1 MSTGEASN
9 DDAKEELDPNNK
21 LTININ
27 DDKVL
32 YGQKD
37 SFYDHP
43 IFNTDSYKVSMS
55 KQYPPG
61 TKYVYS
67 YIEAR
72 KNGKYT
78 HTLYFGLQAYIKKYL
93 TNVLTRDQHDAAKKI
108 WGEHGYTL
116 PAAWEKLIGEPLPI
130 KIYSIPEGSVV
141 PITLPLVAIENTN
154 PDFYWLTT
162 WIETS
167 ILRAI
172 WYPTTVATQSK
183 SMKNVI
189 KSFYSKNNINPNI
202 DFKLHD
208 FGARG
213 VSSYESS
220 GLGGAA
226 HLINFSGT
234 DNMAGAIT
242 ACKYYNTT
250 IGNDFWAT
258 SIPATEHSTMTSWGR
273 GDEEIGLGK
282 ETIEKL
288 EKKMNITNLSTKKG
302 EEAAYINQI
311 VQYDTRVVAVVSDSY
326 DIYKAVYSYW
336 GGSLKELVKK
346 RYDLAKD
353 TPGFHEV
360 VIRPDSGDP
369 LTICSRLIIIL
380 GLQNN
385 DKTDYKDENNYRLLK
400 YFRLIQGDGV
410 NEKSVTSILSAFTTG
425 INFDNVKVKEGDK
438 ELDNNNKRF
447 SPVLLGLFGTEDYE
461 SKFTDDD
468 LTIYNECFDKRK
480 KVEDMCNSV
489 KWHPNNINFGMGGAL
504 LQILNRDTQKW
515 AMKCSSITLDGD
527 KVIKVV
533 KDPITDQGKKS
544 KSGRVAPFK
553 TTNGGYGYKTFDDI
567 KKGDGNLFQKVFEDG
582 KLIVEQKFKEIINRS
597 NEDESGALDKT
608 FDVDVLKNSVT
619 DKDKIY
625 VKIEEITTGAGGNR
639 SKKRRYRKSKKA
651 RKTRKSHRKSK
662 KGRGRR

>member
-1 MSTGEASN
+1 M
-9 DDAKEELDPNNK
+9 
-21 LTININ
+21 
-27 DDKVL
+27 
-32 YGQKD
+32 
-37 SFYDHP
+37 
-43 IFNTDSYKVSMS
+43 
-55 KQYPPG
+55 
-61 TKYVYS
+61 
-67 YIEAR
+67 
-72 KNGKYT
+72 GK
-78 HTLYFGLQAYIKKYL
+78 
-93 TNVLTRDQHDAAKKI
+93 
-108 WGEHGYTL
+108 HGYKL
-116 PAAWEKLIGEPLPI
+116 PDAWGKLVGKILPI

-141 PITLPLVAIENTN
+141 PITLPLVAIENTD
-154 PDFYWLTT
+154 PDCYWLTT

-189 KSFYSKNNINPNI
+189 KSFYINNDIVPNI

-226 HLINFSGT
+226 HLINFKGT

-242 ACKYYNTT
+242 ACKYYDTT
-250 IGNDFWAT
+250 IGNDLWAV

-273 GDEEIGLGK
+273 GTTAIGLGAETQKNEDTNKNTNENEDTNKKTNENK
-282 ETIEKL
+282 ETKKNEDTITKL
-288 EKKMNITNLSTKKG
+288 SNMELSTDLSNKTG

-311 VQYDTRVVAVVSDSY
+311 VQYDTGVVAVVSDSY

-346 RYDLAKD
+346 RYENAGKA
-353 TPGFHEV
+353 GKAGNEV

-385 DKTDYKDENNYRLLK
+385 DKNGDYEDIKNYRLLK
-400 YFRLIQGDGV
+400 YFRLMQGDGV
-410 NEKSVTSILSAFTTG
+410 NEKSVTSILNAFTNG
-425 INFDNVKVKEGDK
+425 IKYEDVKVTNE
-438 ELDNNNKRF
+438 ELNTNNSRF
-447 SPVLLGLFGTEDYE
+447 SPVLLGLFGEGNYE
-461 SKFTDDD
+461 SKFQDDD
-468 LTIYNECFDKRK
+468 LTIYNECVSKRTEVNK
-480 KVEDMCNSV
+480 MCSNV
-489 KWHPNNINFGMGGAL
+489 KWHPDNINFGMGGAL

-515 AMKCSSITLDGD
+515 AMKCSSIVLKEDGND
-527 KVIKVV
+527 KKIEVV
-533 KDPITDQGKKS
+533 KDPITDQGKTS

-553 TTNGGYGYKTFDDI
+553 KNNEYGYGIFDGDNDI
-567 KKGDGNLFQKVFEDG
+567 KDGNLFKKVFEDG
-582 KLIVEQKFKEIINRS
+582 KLIGKQITFDEIINRS
-597 NEDESGALDKT
+597 NEYDGLISFDEKKELANDEQT
-608 FDVDVLKNSVT
+608 
-619 DKDKIY
+619 IEY
-625 VKIEEITTGAGGNR
+625 VKVEEFNNPTNTGGNR

-651 RKTRKSHRKSK
+651 RKTRKYHRKSK